1 MKRNKLTRIFSHR
14 AKFGLSAIALFAG
27 ITAIPV
33 LVLAA
38 PNTELTQTIGAG
50 TLVTD
55 IRDDTGAS
63 VAAPSVPMS
72 AVAYP
77 FECLVGGAA
86 PTGTFG
92 TNTERI
98 YVDNPGAAN
107 NGWTLTLAATS
118 GATALWQN
126 AGLTESYDFNDPT
139 TGGCDDSADTDG
151 VAGQLS
157 VDPSSGT
164 ATLTATSGTTTNITQ
179 GSASAYEEGV
189 TDSITLLNAA
199 AGSDDYGQWYMT
211 GVGLSQTIPLEQ
223 AADAY
228 TLDLTLTVTAS

>member
-1 MKRNKLTRIFSHR
+1 MFSHR
-14 AKFGLSAIALFAG
+14 AKFGLGAIVLFAG
-27 ITAIPV
+27 LTAIPV

-55 IRDDTGAS
+55 IRDENGAS
-63 VAAPSVPMS
+63 VAAPSVAMS

-107 NGWTLTLAATS
+107 NGWTLTLAATG
-118 GATALWQN
+118 GATSVWEN
-126 AGLTESYDFNDPT
+126 AGVTQTYDFNDPT
-139 TGGCDDSADTDG
+139 TGGCDDGGDADS

-164 ATLTATSGTTTNITQ
+164 ATLTATSGTTSNITQ
-179 GSASAYEEGV
+179 GSASAFDQGT

-199 AGSDDYGQWYMT
+199 AGSDDFGQWYLT
-211 GVGLSQTIPLEQ
+211 DVGLSQTIPLEQ
-223 AADAY
+223 AADSY